1 MFPVRALTV
10 FLLATTVGAIK
21 VSSQGA
27 DTCACLTWK
36 EVYTQKEK
44 YGAWCGSGRELNA
57 FGGTPGV
64 ESLPLPIKLQ
74 IYDEFCHKLFQ
85 RIDDNFCV
93 NWDMSPT
100 AAVGDESFWASYVPK
115 NPGLQWCYVSSECTK
130 LGNGTKVNATNI
142 AYKSCT
148 PDDQKLSEISP
159 PKLAEK
165 ALEKDLDLGLLAKY
179 GYTTP
184 ARWSKLT
191 QNEVDVAKR
200 AGINQLFDSDDGHPT
215 FHLISANGSYYQ
227 INMLPFPD
235 GHLAFVRG
243 RMGKVNGMSCV
254 EGC

>member
-1 MFPVRALTV
+1 MFPVRASTV
-10 FLLATTVGAIK
+10 LLLATTVGAIK

-36 EVYTQKEK
+36 EVYTQK
-44 YGAWCGSGRELNA
+44 YGAWCGAGRELDA
-57 FGGTPGV
+57 FGGTPTLDA
-64 ESLPLPIKLQ
+64 LPGFIKLQ

-93 NWDMSPT
+93 NWEM
-100 AAVGDESFWASYVPK
+100 AIGNESFWASWVPK
-115 NPGLQWCYVSSECTK
+115 SPGLQWCYVSSECTK
-130 LGNGTKVNATNI
+130 LGNGTKVNANVS
-142 AYKSCT
+142 YKSCT
-148 PDDQKLSEISP
+148 SDDQKLSEISP

-200 AGINQLFDSDDGHPT
+200 SGLNQLFDSESGHPP
-215 FHLISANGSYYQ
+215 FHVISANGSYYQ